1 MVRPQRQSDY
11 YQRFAATV
19 NRSFITMITARKPPL
34 GQNRQLRKFCGVS
47 ERQQKASLLRK
58 FLRPLAS
65 CAPPSS

>member
-1 MVRPQRQSDY
+1 MARPQRQSDY
-11 YQRFAATV
+11 YQRFAATI